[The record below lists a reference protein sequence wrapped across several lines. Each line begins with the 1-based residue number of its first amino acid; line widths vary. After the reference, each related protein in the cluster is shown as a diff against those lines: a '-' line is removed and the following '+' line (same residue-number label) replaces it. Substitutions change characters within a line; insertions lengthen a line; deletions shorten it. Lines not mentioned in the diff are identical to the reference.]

1 MKREIGFSSFILSA
15 ILIASCATDRIHYAQ
30 KSDPDCKIPETRYD
44 FGKRIQARE
53 IRSDSRRYSRY
64 SYHEDRRK
72 RQTGYSSL
80 KSAEKKKNSET
91 NIYRNGEME
100 ALSPGTISGINELAF
115 FEVTTKTP
123 VISLF
128 HHSLIGMPVTEIAI
142 NDFPEVDISGRT
154 EELPSILGSSDSESE
169 RSYDLLKME
178 VEDEVLSST
187 GNADKTRDNPIH
199 GSMDYL
205 LLMALMAGIIPF
217 AAIKAKPQL
226 ANNISFW
233 AAMNP
238 WKTRFMFAGA
248 QVALGASG
256 ILLGTRLADS
266 GMHFTDLSKDIM
278 LGTFLTSAL
287 LYPVRYSSVRLLK
300 HSYLRQKAFDL
311 ALALSGFLLM
321 INVGNTNPD
330 LKTNFNRMANFKA
343 NIDQNVRLLDD
354 QNQIRKSMTYVRG
367 EKELMVEQDIV
378 QKKEMSKGTKI
389 ALTVLIII
397 AGLGLGYLLV
407 AAACGLSCNGM
418 EGLAYLVGIGGGIL
432 LITLAILVIKRIW
445 NPKRKNRAKPSG
457 VPGALPAEGT
467 LQV

>member
-1 MKREIGFSSFILSA
+1 MSSRIRFSSFILSA
-15 ILIASCATDRIHYAQ
+15 ILFASCATDKIHYARQ
-30 KSDPDCKIPETRYD
+30 ADPDCKTPETRYD
-44 FGKRIQARE
+44 YGKIMHARE
-53 IRSDSRRYSRY
+53 IKSNSRRYSRY
-64 SYHEDRRK
+64 AYHADKRK
-72 RQTGYSSL
+72 RHTGFSAL
-80 KSAEKKKNSET
+80 NPAEKKKNAET
-91 NIYRNGEME
+91 IIFSNGEMKV
-100 ALSPGTISGINELAF
+100 LRPGTISGINELAF
-115 FEVTTKTP
+115 FEVTSKIP
-123 VISLF
+123 VVSLF
-128 HHSLIGMPVTEIAI
+128 YKGLKEMPVPEIAI
-142 NDFPEVDISGRT
+142 NDFPEVVIIGTS
-154 EELPSILGSSDSESE
+154 EELPSIFESSDSESE
-169 RSYDLLKME
+169 RSYVQLQMD
-178 VEDEVLSST
+178 VEDEVLSGAGDT
-187 GNADKTRDNPIH
+187 DKTRDNPFH
-199 GSMDYL
+199 GNMDYI

-217 AAIKAKPQL
+217 AAIKAKPGL

-256 ILLGTRLADS
+256 ILLGASLADS

-287 LYPVRYSSVRLLK
+287 LYPVRHASVRLLK

-311 ALALSGFLLM
+311 ALAMSGFLLM
-321 INVGNTNPD
+321 INVGNTNPALTSD
-330 LKTNFNRMANFKA
+330 FNIMAGFKA

-354 QNQIRKSMTYVRG
+354 QNQIRRSVTYVRG

-389 ALTVLIII
+389 ALTVLTII
-397 AGLGLGYLLV
+397 AGLGLGFLLA
-407 AAACGLSCNGM
+407 AAACSLSCNGM

-432 LITLAILVIKRIW
+432 LITLAVLVIKRIW
-445 NPKRKNRAKPSG
+445 NPKHKNRAKPSG